1 MPCLFKEYVDFPTFE
16 ISLSAPNS
24 VRVNK
29 EQKSDHLDS
38 ISMSPTYLLT
48 QPTHLEI
55 RRFFIAHFCQ
65 HVRQQNYKLSQR
77 YGQHAQ
83 DHGHVT
89 QVFRHITS
97 NNVRI
102 SGQHAQVS
110 GTVDID

>member
-1 MPCLFKEYVDFPTFE
+1 MSCLFKEYV
-16 ISLSAPNS
+16 APNS

-29 EQKSDHLDS
+29 EQKSDQLDS

-48 QPTHLEI
+48 QPTHLKI
-55 RRFFIAHFCQ
+55 RRIFIAHFCQ

-89 QVFRHITS
+89 QVYGHITS
-97 NNVRI
+97 NDVRI

>member
-1 MPCLFKEYVDFPTFE
+1 
-16 ISLSAPNS
+16 
-24 VRVNK
+24 
-29 EQKSDHLDS
+29 
-38 ISMSPTYLLT
+38 MSPTYLLT

-65 HVRQQNYKLSQR
+65 HVMQQNYKLSQR

-89 QVFRHITS
+89 QVYGHITS

>member
-1 MPCLFKEYVDFPTFE
+1 MGGSNNLRFYQQC
-16 ISLSAPNS
+16 
-24 VRVNK
+24 
-29 EQKSDHLDS
+29 QHLAQTPHPP
-38 ISMSPTYLLT
+38 IYT
-48 QPTHLEI
+48 
-55 RRFFIAHFCQ
+55 HFCQ

-77 YGQHAQ
+77 YGQYAQ

-89 QVFRHITS
+89 QVYGHITS